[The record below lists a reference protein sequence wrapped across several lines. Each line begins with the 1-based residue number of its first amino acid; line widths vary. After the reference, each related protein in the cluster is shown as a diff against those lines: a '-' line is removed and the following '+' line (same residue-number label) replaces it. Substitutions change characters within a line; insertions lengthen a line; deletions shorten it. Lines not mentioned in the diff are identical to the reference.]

1 MRPEYSSQRVEPGK
15 QPRLG
20 GAAAK
25 AGRNFIAADERQQLL
40 KLRPPL
46 QSGQCEAQRVVKRA
60 PFRACRPLNGFGP
73 ERPSTTIPRLWRE
86 MRKRLAGERFTLDNG
101 LQRAAD
107 DSPPSVH
114 LRKD

>member
-46 QSGQCEAQRVVKRA
+46 QSGQCEAQGVVKRA
-60 PFRACRPLNGFGP
+60 PLRACRPLNGFGP
-73 ERPSTTIPRLWRE
+73 ELPGTTIPRLWRE
-86 MRKRLAGERFTLDNG
+86 MRDRPAGEGLPPDNG
-101 LQRAAD
+101 RLRAAAD
-107 DSPPSVH
+107 THRPVH
-114 LRKD
+114 APT